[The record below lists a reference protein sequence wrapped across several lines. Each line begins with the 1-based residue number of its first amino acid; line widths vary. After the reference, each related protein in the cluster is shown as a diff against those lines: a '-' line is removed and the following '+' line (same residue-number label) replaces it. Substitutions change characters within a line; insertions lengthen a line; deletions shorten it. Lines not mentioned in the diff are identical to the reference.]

1 MKEQENLALCPVT
14 QYSVAPIA
22 AYGAVVMRLD
32 FLSHPMQ
39 DSAQPH
45 PGRNYLLTPAEA
57 KTLAQK
63 ILAVCAEL
71 ESGEPP
77 TGLGP
82 RH

>member
-1 MKEQENLALCPVT
+1 MKKQEDLALCPVT
-14 QYSVAPIA
+14 HHSVAPIA
-22 AYGAVVMRLD
+22 ALGAVVMRLD

-39 DSAQPH
+39 DSAQAH

-57 KTLAQK
+57 RTLAQK

-71 ESGEPP
+71 ESGAPP

-82 RH
+82 QH